1 MSEGSTRMMKRDLD
15 ESFDA
20 LVCRPLGRLVA
31 RGFMRTTVTANQV
44 SGMAA
49 FCGAAAGAAFS
60 LPYPFPSY
68 GGILLFTMM
77 VLDCADGE
85 VARQRGGGSWRGR
98 VLDGLADLVTAASV
112 HIGM

>member
-1 MSEGSTRMMKRDLD
+1 MANGTLKLRSLD

-20 LVCRPLGRLVA
+20 IVCRPLGRLIA

-49 FCGAAAGAAFS
+49 FCGAVAGAGFAF
-60 LPYPFPSY
+60 PWPFPLY
-68 GGILLFTMM
+68 GAIMLFTMM

-85 VARQRGGGSWRGR
+85 LARQGRGGGWRGR
-98 VLDGLADLVTAASV
+98 VLDGMADLVTA
-112 HIGM
+112 